1 MAEKRDK
8 MLENFRKKR
17 VEAGDTVI
25 VEEGLLNEYCKDPHR
40 DVTVKVKRVLDSGEI
55 VVCNIENYRD
65 DVTLKDG
72 DYELDIFNVGAD
84 PFPEK
89 SWRSGIRTVNYD
101 LSCILGKFGVHV
113 WRKGAEVR
121 KYEPYAFYKNVQI
134 CEVNYNPYVLDS
146 KGNKMYYQ
154 RDWCWT
160 LEQKQLFIESIYQ
173 SINCGMIIVRERST
187 KWVEEQINNGSK
199 DVAYSDIVDGKQ
211 RIGALVEFVLDGYTD
226 LHGNFFSDLSEKAK
240 VKFCNSMALT
250 YAELGEN
257 ATDEDTISA
266 FLGVNFTGV
275 PMSKEHIEYVQ
286 KIQSKLSL
294 Q

>member
-65 DVTLKDG
+65 DVTLTDG

-89 SWRSGIRTVNYD
+89 SWRSDIRTVNYD
-101 LSCILGKFGVHV
+101 LSCILGKFGVHI
-113 WRKGAEVR
+113 WRKGAELR

-146 KGNKMYYQ
+146 EGNKMYYQ

-226 LHGNFFSDLSEKAK
+226 LHGNYFSDLSEKAK

>member
-40 DVTVKVKRVLDSGEI
+40 DVTVKVKKVLDNGSI

-65 DVTLKDG
+65 NVTLTDG

-89 SWRSGIRTVNYD
+89 SWRSDIRTVNYD

-134 CEVNYNPYVLDS
+134 CEVNYNPYVLDAD
-146 KGNKMYYQ
+146 GNKMYYQ

-173 SINCGMIIVRERST
+173 SINCGMVIVRKRST
-187 KWVEEQINNGSK
+187 KWIEEQINNGSK

-226 LHGNFFSDLSEKAK
+226 LHGNYFSDLSEKAK

-286 KIQSKLSL
+286 KIQNKLSL

>member
-1 MAEKRDK
+1 M
-8 MLENFRKKR
+8 
-17 VEAGDTVI
+17 
-25 VEEGLLNEYCKDPHR
+25 
-40 DVTVKVKRVLDSGEI
+40 
-55 VVCNIENYRD
+55 
-65 DVTLKDG
+65 
-72 DYELDIFNVGAD
+72 DIFNVGAD

-89 SWRSGIRTVNYD
+89 SWRSDIRTVNYD

-113 WRKGAEVR
+113 WRKGAELREDV
-121 KYEPYAFYKNVQI
+121 PYLFYGGVKVG
-134 CEVNYNPYVLDS
+134 EVNFNPYVFDAD
-146 KGNKMYYQ
+146 GNKMYYQ

-173 SINCGMIIVRERST
+173 SINCGMVIVRERST
-187 KWVEEQINNGSK
+187 KWVEEQINNGNKEVS
-199 DVAYSDIVDGKQ
+199 YSDVVDGKQ

-226 LHGNFFSDLSEKAK
+226 LHGNYFSDLSEKAK

>member
-8 MLENFRKKR
+8 MLEEFRKKQIE
-17 VEAGDTVI
+17 VGDTVV
-25 VEEGLLNEYCKDPHR
+25 VEEGLLYEYCKNPHR
-40 DVTVKVKRVLDSGEI
+40 DVTVKVKKVLDDGSI
-55 VVCNIENYRD
+55 VVYNSENYRE

-101 LSCILGKFGVHV
+101 LSCILGKFGVHI
-113 WRKGAEVR
+113 WRKGAELR
-121 KYEPYAFYKNVQI
+121 KYEPYQFYKNVKI

-146 KGNKMYYQ
+146 EGNKMYYQ

-173 SINCGMIIVRERST
+173 SINCGMIVVRKRST
-187 KWVEEQINNGSK
+187 EWIEEQINNGSK
-199 DVAYSDIVDGKQ
+199 DVSYSDIVDGKQ

-226 LHGNFFSDLSEKAK
+226 LHGNYFSDLSEKAK
-240 VKFCNSMALT
+240 VKFCNSMVLT

-257 ATDEDTISA
+257 ATDEDVIA
-266 FLGVNFTGV
+266 VFLGVNFTGV
-275 PMSKEHIEYVQ
+275 PMTQEHIDYV
-286 KIQSKLSL
+286 KSIQSKLK
-294 Q
+294 

>member
-1 MAEKRDK
+1 MGTKRDK
-8 MLENFRKKR
+8 LVSEYLKR
-17 VEAGDTVI
+17 DVEAGDMVI
-25 VEEGLLNEYCKDPHR
+25 VEEGLLYKYCKDPKR
-40 DVTVKVKRVLDSGEI
+40 EVSVTVKKTLEDGSILVS
-55 VVCNIENYRD
+55 NSENYRED
-65 DVTLKDG
+65 AIIHAG
-72 DYELDIFNVGAD
+72 DYRLDTFRIGAD

-146 KGNKMYYQ
+146 EGNKMYYQ

-226 LHGNFFSDLSEKAK
+226 LHGNYFSDLSEKAK

-275 PMSKEHIEYVQ
+275 PMSKEHIDYV
-286 KIQSKLSL
+286 KEIQNKLK
-294 Q
+294 

>member
-40 DVTVKVKRVLDSGEI
+40 DVTVKVKKVLDDGSI
-55 VVCNIENYRD
+55 VVFNSENYRD
-65 DVTLKDG
+65 DVTLTDG

-89 SWRSGIRTVNYD
+89 SWRSDIRTVNYD

-113 WRKGAEVR
+113 WRKGAELR
-121 KYEPYAFYKNVQI
+121 KDEPYLFYGDVKVG
-134 CEVNYNPYVLDS
+134 EVNFNPYVFDAD
-146 KGNKMYYQ
+146 GNKMYYQ

-160 LEQKQLFIESIYQ
+160 IEQKQLFIESIYQ

-187 KWVEEQINNGSK
+187 KWVEEQINNGNKEVS
-199 DVAYSDIVDGKQ
+199 YSDIVDGKQ
-211 RIGALVEFVLDGYTD
+211 RVGALVEFVLDGYTD
-226 LHGNFFSDLSEKAK
+226 LHGNYFSDLSEKAK
-240 VKFCNSMALT
+240 VKFCNSMVLT

-286 KIQSKLSL
+286 KIQNKLSL

>member
-1 MAEKRDK
+1 MAEKRDN
-8 MLENFRKKR
+8 LLREFRKKR
-17 VEAGDTVI
+17 IEVGDSVV
-25 VEEGLLNEYCKDPHR
+25 VEEGLLYEYCKDPHR
-40 DVTVKVKRVLDSGEI
+40 DVTVKVKKVLDDGSI
-55 VVCNIENYRD
+55 VVCNSENYRG
-65 DVTLKDG
+65 DVTLTDG

-101 LSCILGKFGVHV
+101 LTCILGKFGVHV
-113 WRKGAEVR
+113 WRKGAELR
-121 KYEPYAFYKNVQI
+121 KDEPYMFYGNVKVG
-134 CEVNYNPYVLDS
+134 EVNFNPYVFDAD
-146 KGNKMYYQ
+146 GNKEYYQ

-173 SINCGMIIVRERST
+173 SINCGMIIVRERSIE
-187 KWVEEQINNGSK
+187 WIEEQINNGNTEVSF
-199 DVAYSDIVDGKQ
+199 SDIVDGKQ

-226 LHGNFFSDLSEKAK
+226 LHGNYFSDLSEKAK

-257 ATDEDTISA
+257 TTDEDVIAA

-275 PMSKEHIEYVQ
+275 PMTQEHIDYV
-286 KIQSKLSL
+286 KSIQSKLK
-294 Q
+294 